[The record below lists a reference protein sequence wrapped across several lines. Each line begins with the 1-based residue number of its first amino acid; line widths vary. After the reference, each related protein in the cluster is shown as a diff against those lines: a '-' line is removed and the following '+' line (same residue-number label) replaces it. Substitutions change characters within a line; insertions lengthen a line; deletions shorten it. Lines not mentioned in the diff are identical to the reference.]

1 MPIRTYLER
10 TKCWRK
16 GDHDQLLLSFRQPHG
31 AVTTSSIARWLKLGM
46 AESGIDTQKFKAHST
61 RGAAVSKARAQ
72 GLSVEQILERADWVR
87 ASTFRRFYHRGLG
100 SGAFEF
106 QSKVLA

>member
-61 RGAAVSKARAQ
+61 RGQQCQRPEPKGYQ
-72 GLSVEQILERADWVR
+72 LN
-87 ASTFRRFYHRGLG
+87 RFWRGQTG
-100 SGAFEF
+100 SEPLRSGGFTIG
-106 QSKVLA
+106 V